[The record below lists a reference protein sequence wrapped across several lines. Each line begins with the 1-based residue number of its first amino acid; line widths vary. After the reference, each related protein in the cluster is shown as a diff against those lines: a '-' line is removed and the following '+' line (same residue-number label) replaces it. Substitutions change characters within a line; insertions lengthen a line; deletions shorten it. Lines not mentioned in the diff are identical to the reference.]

1 MNLLKSFS
9 VTTGLE
15 PKSAYIY
22 EKFYPLDFNK
32 YIVLDTQS
40 SDPNYHYV
48 FWFRVIELI
57 EPILKNHNINIVHFI
72 EDKKYYFN
80 HTYIDNSAS
89 INQKAYIIR
98 NSEMLCGSSKL
109 YSLIASEFSV
119 SQCFLKVD
127 YSLDNTLVSEE
138 SIIHSKEERKN
149 FHNPTSAK
157 INNIRP
163 EEIAKKILKNLLNED
178 HNFDSTISVGKVYA
192 TQSLE
197 IIPDSCF
204 EIKAGNKNEMIVRMD
219 YLFSEHNLN
228 AQLTLNSLS
237 IVTSKAI
244 DSNLLFKHRN
254 NIKKI
259 YYKIE
264 KNSSPDFVQFL
275 EDNKFSYEI
284 ISSLSLEDISKEKI
298 KYLNFKKINKLNFL
312 DMKFLDG
319 LDLSKVYFKTNKI
332 IIKGGK
338 TFASRWHCKNNLN
351 SENVRNDSFSVP
363 DKVDEAFKEEADYFY
378 FLTKEQL
385 DA

>member
-15 PKSAYIY
+15 PKPAYIY

-32 YIVLDTQS
+32 YIVIDTQS

-57 EPILKNHNINIVHFI
+57 EPVLKNYGINIVHFI

-80 HTYIDNSAS
+80 HTYVDNSAS
-89 INQKAYIIR
+89 LNQKAYIIR
-98 NSEMLCGSSKL
+98 NSNMFCGSSKL
-109 YSLIASEFSV
+109 YSLIASEFNIP
-119 SQCFLKVD
+119 QCFLKTD
-127 YSLDNTLVSEE
+127 YSLDNTLVAEA

-149 FHNPTSAK
+149 FHNPTGAK

-163 EEIAKKILKNLLNED
+163 EEIAKRILKSLFNED
-178 HNFDSTISVGKVYA
+178 HVFDNTLSVGKVYA

-204 EIKAGNKNEMIVRMD
+204 EIKTANKNEMIVRMD
-219 YLFSEHNLN
+219 YLFSEENLN
-228 AQLTLNSLS
+228 AQLSLNALS
-237 IVTSKAI
+237 VVTPKAI
-244 DSNLLFKHRN
+244 DPALLFKHRN

-264 KNSSPDFVQFL
+264 KNSSPDFAQFL
-275 EDNKFSYEI
+275 EDNKFNYEI
-284 ISSLSLEDISKEKI
+284 ISSLSVEDINKEKI

-312 DMKFLDG
+312 DLKFLDG

-332 IIKGGK
+332 IIKAGK

-351 SENVRNDSFSVP
+351 SENVRNDSFIIP
-363 DKVDEAFKEEADYFY
+363 ENADEAFKEEADYFY
-378 FLTKEQL
+378 FLTKEQF